1 MADLKRGQGVA
12 LQEREGRARHGDR
25 LAGQRMDHR
34 ARELAL
40 AGPQIALEQD
50 DTARLQMTR
59 DPGRQGL
66 GRGEVGQE
74 QAALG
79 PLHALGLSSGSARA

>member
-1 MADLKRGQGVA
+1 MANLQRGQGVA

-40 AGPQIALEQD
+40 AGAQIALEQD
-50 DTARLQMTR
+50 DAARRQHAR
-59 DPGRQGL
+59 DPGRQGP

-79 PLHALGLSSGSARA
+79 LLHAAGLSSGSARA